1 MTGWSLD
8 LGTTNSGVA
17 QWDPNRS
24 QPQLV
29 ELAGVC
35 RSPDGEDPLEAP
47 RLVPS
52 AVHILDKPRLI
63 DRLGSWPPLA
73 PTRCGAWLAHCS
85 TRRAV
90 ATWRRSR

>member
-29 ELAGVC
+29 ELPGVC
-35 RSPDGEDPLEAP
+35 RSPDGEDPLEA
-47 RLVPS
+47 RAWCHRPS
-52 AVHILDKPRLI
+52 T
-63 DRLGSWPPLA
+63 SWT
-73 PTRCGAWLAHCS
+73 TRG
-85 TRRAV
+85 
-90 ATWRRSR
+90 